1 MLNKTATTA
10 LAVATALT
18 LGFSSPA
25 SAHVSVYPGLSA
37 TGSSTAAL
45 TAGQSGTLVFR
56 AGHGCTDETG
66 IKNPTTGLSM
76 AGTNWPTSAFSV
88 HIPLEA
94 TGTGTT
100 VPKPAYIPGWKNKV
114 TKNLVDGSFDVTW
127 TAVSPDFYLPDSPEG
142 DGGGK
147 LFMDFPV
154 AIKWKAGITGTEV
167 WLPSTQTCTVNMT
180 NKPSTRSANA
190 MSLTKVKSAT
200 VLNMAAAKKNAN
212 LLVDVKVNGEV
223 LRSQV
228 KLAKTG
234 ALALTLTS
242 AELAKVKAAG
252 ALITVVNGAN
262 ALGHLGGAVAKREI
276 FIKWDVTDGSG
287 KDTVLD
293 DTEHNSAP
301 KVTVL

>member
-1 MLNKTATTA
+1 MLNKTTTTA

-37 TGSSTAAL
+37 TGSSTSAL

-66 IKNPTTGLSM
+66 IKNPNTGLSM
-76 AGTNWPTSAFSV
+76 AGTSWPTSAFSV

-100 VPKPAYIPGWKNKV
+100 VPKPDYSPGWKNKV
-114 TKNLVDGSFDVTW
+114 TKNVTDGSFDVTW
-127 TAVSPDFYLPDSPEG
+127 TAVSSDFYLPDAPEG

-147 LFMDFPV
+147 AFMDFAV
-154 AIKWKAGITGTEV
+154 AIKWKAGITGTDV
-167 WLPSTQTCTVNMT
+167 WFPSTQTCTVDMT
-180 NKPSTRSANA
+180 NKPSTKSAA
-190 MSLTKVKSAT
+190 AVSLSKVKSAT
-200 VLNMAAAKKNAN
+200 VLNIAAVKKNAN

-228 KLAKTG
+228 KLSKTG
-234 ALALTLTS
+234 ALALTLSS

-252 ALITVVNGAN
+252 ALVTIVSGAKTL
-262 ALGHLGGAVAKREI
+262 AYLGGAVANRQI

-293 DTEHNSAP
+293 DTEHNTAP